1 MREAGTTST
10 RGATVRYPK
19 RCAPPTG
26 GKHGRITGNLAQ
38 RFKDAERRAALQR
51 KEVESAAN
59 RWAGCEQTSEEGICP
74 RPLALLY
81 GAPKVDASARWPFLK
96 AFATPP
102 LSRTA
107 DEGMPISSGIM
118 RPPRTLGREG

>member
-26 GKHGRITGNLAQ
+26 GMHGRITGNLAQ

-51 KEVESAAN
+51 KEVESPAN
-59 RWAGCEQTSEEGICP
+59 REAGCEETSGEGICP
-74 RPLALLY
+74 RPLAPLY
-81 GAPKVDASARWPFLK
+81 GAPKVDASTRWPL
-96 AFATPP
+96 
-102 LSRTA
+102 
-107 DEGMPISSGIM
+107 
-118 RPPRTLGREG
+118 LGRTSENPQNANFAYTEFSEVRCCAQSM